1 MHYNNSVHIKKIDL
15 DHSYTIHHV
24 ILPRLVTT
32 LIGHQGYSEKWRFP
46 KLSLRQTEFLGQQ
59 ISIVIEKLMVGKEQ
73 YKVDW
78 CTGVIEINVS
88 PALEETLLHIE
99 QVRAE
104 GLQSLQIPPRKRQ
117 PSFLSQVRTVVNS
130 RRK

>member
-1 MHYNNSVHIKKIDL
+1 
-15 DHSYTIHHV
+15 
-24 ILPRLVTT
+24 
-32 LIGHQGYSEKWRFP
+32 
-46 KLSLRQTEFLGQQ
+46 
-59 ISIVIEKLMVGKEQ
+59 MVGKEQ

>member
-1 MHYNNSVHIKKIDL
+1 
-15 DHSYTIHHV
+15 
-24 ILPRLVTT
+24 
-32 LIGHQGYSEKWRFP
+32 
-46 KLSLRQTEFLGQQ
+46 
-59 ISIVIEKLMVGKEQ
+59 MVGKEQ

-78 CTGVIEINVS
+78 CTGVIAINVS

-104 GLQSLQIPPRKRQ
+104 GLQSLQIPSRKRQ